1 MIILFYLKFD
11 HATEHLSSLLYWRCL
26 AGLVSKYV
34 PVDFE
39 GKKRRI
45 TSIDYRPD
53 GQEVL
58 VSYSSDYIYIFDP
71 KVRNTKF
78 SYIDWFFIVYLRD
91 LHKFYVTVIYW
102 LIAGKRWISNNQ
114 IICRKEKETKRV
126 QRRSEGKKPSSN
138 EGNTK

>member
-1 MIILFYLKFD
+1 MTHRIYC
-11 HATEHLSSLLYWRCL
+11 RCL

-34 PVDFE
+34 PTDFE

-71 KVRNTKF
+71 NVSRIFMIKF
-78 SYIDWFFIVYLRD
+78 FAQRF
-91 LHKFYVTVIYW
+91 
-102 LIAGKRWISNNQ
+102 LIMHGF
-114 IICRKEKETKRV
+114 
-126 QRRSEGKKPSSN
+126 
-138 EGNTK
+138 

>member
-1 MIILFYLKFD
+1 M
-11 HATEHLSSLLYWRCL
+11 

-34 PVDFE
+34 PMDFE

-71 KVRNTKF
+71 KVSNT
-78 SYIDWFFIVYLRD
+78 
-91 LHKFYVTVIYW
+91 FYVDVSFVNLIIVSI
-102 LIAGKRWISNNQ
+102 LIAKFI
-114 IICRKEKETKRV
+114 
-126 QRRSEGKKPSSN
+126 
-138 EGNTK
+138 

>member
-1 MIILFYLKFD
+1 MTHRIYC
-11 HATEHLSSLLYWRCL
+11 RCL

-34 PVDFE
+34 PTDFE

-71 KVRNTKF
+71 NVSRIFIINFFAETFLNRSYQRNSNKSNILFRKTMNLVQQGYM
-78 SYIDWFFIVYLRD
+78 SDE
-91 LHKFYVTVIYW
+91 
-102 LIAGKRWISNNQ
+102 KRN
-114 IICRKEKETKRV
+114 
-126 QRRSEGKKPSSN
+126 KKNP
-138 EGNTK
+138 KKK

>member
-1 MIILFYLKFD
+1 MDYMKINQLQR
-11 HATEHLSSLLYWRCL
+11 LLTIFSIYFRCL

-34 PVDFE
+34 PMDFE

-71 KVRNTKF
+71 KVSNTQYRGNLAM
-78 SYIDWFFIVYLRD
+78 YITLFNSI
-91 LHKFYVTVIYW
+91 
-102 LIAGKRWISNNQ
+102 
-114 IICRKEKETKRV
+114 
-126 QRRSEGKKPSSN
+126 
-138 EGNTK
+138 